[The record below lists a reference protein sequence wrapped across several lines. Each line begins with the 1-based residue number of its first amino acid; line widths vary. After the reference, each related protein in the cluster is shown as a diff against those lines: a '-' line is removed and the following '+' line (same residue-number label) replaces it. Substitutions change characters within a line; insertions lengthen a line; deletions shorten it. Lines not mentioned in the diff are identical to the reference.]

1 MHIGY
6 FRVFFKLKNGAGQIC
21 PAPHRTRIVRN
32 FKIKINLIRKSKF
45 QFLIAL
51 CTTILAASLRAFN
64 RLEGFAFPVP
74 AMS

>member
-6 FRVFFKLKNGAGQIC
+6 FRIFFTLKNGAGQIC
-21 PAPHRTRIVRN
+21 LAPKRTRIVRK
-32 FKIKINLIRKSKF
+32 FKF